1 MAKSKQQIIN
11 EQRDEISRLRRFL
24 EKISKA
30 EDKRFKSCGYDEQID
45 MLAKQ
50 ALKEKYKYGTN

>member
-50 ALKEKYKYGTN
+50 ALKGK